1 MKFWDGISSKINDK
15 EAVKSNDKIYIIE
28 KFLGIGS
35 CNNSYLANKNIF
47 LKQYTYP
54 ARYHKEFNSFKER
67 LVKIYKKVNKLKF
80 TENII
85 EIFEY
90 KNNCFISRVYEEA
103 ISVKKFISNNPLIVE
118 RMEVLKS
125 ISKPIYKIHKNE
137 IVHTDLKPGQ
147 FLILKDK
154 IKLIDFDHCI
164 DNGLNIYAPAKT
176 NYWYS
181 PEHITDEISFYSDVF
196 SFGLVVYKLLTN
208 IHPFYEMIKIG
219 KYEEAIL
226 NKKSYKPINQIY
238 KNSLP
243 KNLAECIDSML
254 EPDYKNR
261 PDTQEIYDIFT
272 KIYID

>member
-1 MKFWDGISSKINDK
+1 MKFWDGISSKINNN
-15 EAVKSNDKIYIIE
+15 EAVKSDDQIYIIE

-54 ARYHKEFNSFKER
+54 LKYHKEFFSFKER
-67 LVKIYKKVNKLKF
+67 LTEIYKKVNKLKF

-90 KNNCFISRVYEEA
+90 KNSCFISRIYEDA
-103 ISVKKFISNNPLIVE
+103 ISIKKFISNNPSIVE
-118 RMEVLKS
+118 RIEILKS
-125 ISKPIYKIHKNE
+125 ISKPLYEIHRNG
-137 IVHTDLKPGQ
+137 IVHTDLKPAQ
-147 FLILKDK
+147 FLMLKDE

-164 DNGLNIYAPAKT
+164 DDGLHIYAPAKT

-226 NKKSYKPINQIY
+226 NKKGYKPINQIY

-261 PDTQEIYDIFT
+261 PDTQQIYEIYKNF
-272 KIYID
+272 